1 MSLWFLLY
9 IHMITDDFK
18 NGSIIFFFPGVF
30 RILIALAYWTLLL
43 LLFFLII
50 HFSSF
55 FFYFKHF
62 YWFILSNCF
71 SNSCDVY
78 SNIWSANIYTYIRAC
93 VCVWCVCVCRTVVW
107 HWPTATEKKRK
118 AKIKKTWNISYL
130 VVDWIWFGS
139 VRYIILLLKLCVVT
153 LLLESWKYKKQKNK
167 QRSRI
172 NNEQKTGGGAE
183 ELCFFR
189 WIKIDI

>member
-18 NGSIIFFFPGVF
+18 NGSIIFFFQECFGF
-30 RILIALAYWTLLL
+30 WLRWHIGHYYYYYY
-43 LLFFLII
+43 FLII

-93 VCVWCVCVCRTVVW
+93 VRACVCDVCVCVVLSCDIGQRR
-107 HWPTATEKKRK
+107 PKK
-118 AKIKKTWNISYL
+118 KK
-130 VVDWIWFGS
+130 
-139 VRYIILLLKLCVVT
+139 
-153 LLLESWKYKKQKNK
+153 EKQKSK
-167 QRSRI
+167 RHGTSVI
-172 NNEQKTGGGAE
+172 WW
-183 ELCFFR
+183 
-189 WIKIDI
+189 WIGFGLVAFAI